1 MADDPETSERR
12 WKWREV
18 NIAAMFGGVLFMALM
33 IAAFLGVLLLVT
45 PTSVPTLDPGQE
57 TTKALE

>member
-1 MADDPETSERR
+1 
-12 WKWREV
+12 
-18 NIAAMFGGVLFMALM
+18 MALM